1 MKMREPKIGRK
12 ERIEIWLLCR
22 TVLDYKDG
30 LIKKSE
36 AIEEFSRH
44 TGLPPFLAKMIF
56 NPMAKESKA
65 HLKSSYPDW
74 IKPPEF
80 EDYGRTGTRDNHALK
95 KRKPRGKPPTK
106 PAHPSQS
113 GDTPP

>member
-22 TVLDYKDG
+22 TVLDCKDG

-36 AIEEFSRH
+36 AIAEFSKH
-44 TGLPPFLAKMIF
+44 SGLPPLMARMIF
-56 NPMAKESKA
+56 EPMFKESKA

-80 EDYGRTGTRDNHALK
+80 EDCQSVAHAAGVPVRQVYDAALAA
-95 KRKPRGKPPTK
+95 GI
-106 PAHPSQS
+106 Q
-113 GDTPP
+113 GNFIDD

>member
-1 MKMREPKIGRK
+1 MKELKIGRK
-12 ERIEIWLLCR
+12 ELIEVWLLCR

-30 LIKKSE
+30 LIKKNQ
-36 AIEEFSRH
+36 AVEEFGRH

-56 NPMAKESKA
+56 EPMAKESKA

-80 EDYGRTGTRDNHALK
+80 EDYTIKSARFDRTNK
-95 KRKPRGKPPTK
+95 KYKPRGKPPVK
-106 PAHPSQS
+106 PAPPEQS

>member
-1 MKMREPKIGRK
+1 MKMREPKISRK

-30 LIKKSE
+30 LIKKNE
-36 AIEEFSRH
+36 AVEEFSRH
-44 TGLPPFLAKMIF
+44 AGLPPFLAKMIF

-80 EDYGRTGTRDNHALK
+80 EDYTRSGTRKDSSLK
-95 KRKPRGKPPTK
+95 KRKPRGRPPTK
-106 PAHPSQS
+106 PAPPEQS

>member
-22 TVLDYKDG
+22 TVLDCKDG

-36 AIEEFSRH
+36 AIAEFSKH
-44 TGLPPFLAKMIF
+44 SGLPPLMARMIF
-56 NPMAKESKA
+56 EPMFKESKA

-80 EDYGRTGTRDNHALK
+80 EDYQRTGTRDNKTLK

-106 PAHPSQS
+106 PVHPEQS